1 MTLGLYQFHCCAL
14 SLTRLRREPSALVA
28 STACFPLWLK
38 ICHRHIF
45 LTRRAHPE
53 GAYVRARASLGVWA
67 LPYARVACN
76 ALILKAKLAI
86 KQNDKYNFVRQDMFD
101 ITVNDVLNVYK
112 QLKDSYPLVLTTTS
126 ALNAE
131 LDAGF
136 TIDCPII
143 VAKAHGQIIW
153 LYECDDIFVMDVT
166 DEEQTKGTHW
176 HPYNVEYAVHDI
188 EDFINGKSNYD
199 LQPFRQA

>member
-1 MTLGLYQFHCCAL
+1 
-14 SLTRLRREPSALVA
+14 
-28 STACFPLWLK
+28 
-38 ICHRHIF
+38 
-45 LTRRAHPE
+45 
-53 GAYVRARASLGVWA
+53 
-67 LPYARVACN
+67 
-76 ALILKAKLAI
+76 
-86 KQNDKYNFVRQDMFD
+86 MFD

-112 QLKDSYPLVLTTTS
+112 QIKDSYPLVLTTTS

-153 LYECDDIFVMDVT
+153 LYECDDIFVMDVM

-176 HPYNVEYAVHDI
+176 HPYNVECAAHDI

>member
-1 MTLGLYQFHCCAL
+1 
-14 SLTRLRREPSALVA
+14 
-28 STACFPLWLK
+28 
-38 ICHRHIF
+38 
-45 LTRRAHPE
+45 
-53 GAYVRARASLGVWA
+53 
-67 LPYARVACN
+67 
-76 ALILKAKLAI
+76 
-86 KQNDKYNFVRQDMFD
+86 MFD

-143 VAKAHGQIIW
+143 VAKAHGQIIC
-153 LYECDDIFVMDVT
+153 LYECNDIFVMDVM

-176 HPYNVEYAVHDI
+176 HPYDVECAVHDI

>member
-1 MTLGLYQFHCCAL
+1 
-14 SLTRLRREPSALVA
+14 
-28 STACFPLWLK
+28 
-38 ICHRHIF
+38 
-45 LTRRAHPE
+45 
-53 GAYVRARASLGVWA
+53 
-67 LPYARVACN
+67 
-76 ALILKAKLAI
+76 
-86 KQNDKYNFVRQDMFD
+86 MFD

-136 TIDCPII
+136 TIDSPII

-153 LYECDDIFVMDVT
+153 LYECDGIFVMDVM

-176 HPYNVEYAVHDI
+176 HPYDVERAVHDI
-188 EDFINGKSNYD
+188 EEFINGKSNYD

>member
-1 MTLGLYQFHCCAL
+1 MGLRNA
-14 SLTRLRREPSALVA
+14 SPVGRGGGEADGEGSTVRKEPSH
-28 STACFPLWLK
+28 PLSRELSQRESLWTRS
-38 ICHRHIF
+38 CIF
-45 LTRRAHPE
+45 R
-53 GAYVRARASLGVWA
+53 GMGFARCPRCLQ
-67 LPYARVACN
+67 RCN
-76 ALILKAKLAI
+76 TNAKLAI
-86 KQNDKYNFVRQDMFD
+86 KENDKYNFVRRDMFD

-153 LYECDDIFVMDVT
+153 LYECDDMFVMDVM

-176 HPYNVEYAVHDI
+176 HPYNVECAAHDI

>member
-1 MTLGLYQFHCCAL
+1 
-14 SLTRLRREPSALVA
+14 
-28 STACFPLWLK
+28 
-38 ICHRHIF
+38 
-45 LTRRAHPE
+45 
-53 GAYVRARASLGVWA
+53 
-67 LPYARVACN
+67 
-76 ALILKAKLAI
+76 
-86 KQNDKYNFVRQDMFD
+86 MFD

-143 VAKAHGQIIW
+143 VAKAHGKIIW
-153 LYECDDIFVMDVT
+153 LYECDDIFVMDVM

-188 EDFINGKSNYD
+188 EDFINGKSDYD
-199 LQPFRQA
+199 LQPFGQA